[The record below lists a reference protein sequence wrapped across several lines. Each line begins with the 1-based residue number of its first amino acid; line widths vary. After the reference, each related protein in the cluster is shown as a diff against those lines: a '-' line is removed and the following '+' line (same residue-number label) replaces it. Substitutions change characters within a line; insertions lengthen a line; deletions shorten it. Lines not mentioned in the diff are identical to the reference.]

1 MLGLEMLKRAESS
14 PGLCQGGWRHP
25 FGSLCWLFAGLG
37 HCPGHFYLQA
47 MLPQALW
54 PPGPACQLHLAP
66 ADTGA
71 SPLVLVQLLH
81 QHRPCAAG
89 PLALCPE
96 HENGI

>member
-47 MLPQALW
+47 MLPQAFWL
-54 PPGPACQLHLAP
+54 PGPACQLHLAP
-66 ADTGA
+66 SDTGA